1 MSNVL
6 CRLNLILLYFDGYH
20 RPEAIHSDNGSPMKA
35 STFRATLERL
45 GISGSYSRPRSS
57 DDNAYSESLF
67 RTLKY
72 RPEYPTYGFESLE
85 ASREWTYSFVHWYNE
100 LQRHSALK
108 YLTPGQCHR
117 GESAAILEARK
128 EVLEEAKRKHPE
140 RWKGRPTRNLEE
152 EQTVWL
158 NPEKDGRARETLPP
172 EKRQIG

>member
-1 MSNVL
+1 VKTLVQKAYLKEALWKNGKPLVL
-6 CRLNLILLYFDGYH
+6 
-20 RPEAIHSDNGSPMKA
+20 HSDNGSPMKA

-45 GISGSYSRPRSS
+45 GITGSYSRPRTS
-57 DDNAYSESLF
+57 DDNPYSESLF

-85 ASREWTYSFVHWYNE
+85 ASREWTYGFVLWYNE
-100 LQRHSALK
+100 IHRHSALK
-108 YLTPGQCHR
+108 YVTPAQRHR

-152 EQTVWL
+152 EQMVWL
-158 NPEKDGRARETLPP
+158 NPEKDGRARETLTP
-172 EKRQIG
+172 EKRQVG